1 LSTPLASALNRD
13 RLVVLAGLAAL
24 TLLAWAYMVK
34 EAHELSLSGICQCA
48 GMKMSGPDLHS
59 WSAVS
64 LLPLGFMWA
73 EMMVAMMLP
82 SATPMILVFARI
94 NRQHRENHQPYV
106 STTMFVLGYF
116 VAWAGFSAIAAVAQW
131 GLHGAALLSAK
142 MVSTSGSLGA
152 ALLIAAGI
160 FQWTPLKNACLRHC
174 RSPLSF
180 LLNDWRPGR
189 RGALIMG
196 LRHGSYCIGCCWL
209 LMVLL
214 FVAGVM
220 NLWWIGLLTLFV
232 LAEKV
237 APPAW
242 RLGQVAGAILIGCGI
257 LMFTGQ
263 LSPQG

>member
-1 LSTPLASALNRD
+1 MPLASTLNRD
-13 RLVVLAGLAAL
+13 RWVVLAGLAAL

-34 EAHELSLSGICQCA
+34 EAREFSLSGICQCA
-48 GMKMSGPDLHS
+48 GMKMSGPDLHP

-64 LLPLGFMWA
+64 LLALGFMWV

-82 SATPMILVFARI
+82 SATPMILVFAQL
-94 NRQHRENHQPYV
+94 NRQHRENHKPYV
-106 STTMFVLGYF
+106 STAVFVLGYL
-116 VAWAGFSAIAAVAQW
+116 VAWAGFSAVAAAAQW
-131 GLHGAALLSAK
+131 GLHGAALISPK
-142 MVSTSGSLGA
+142 MVTQSRTLGA
-152 ALLIAAGI
+152 TLLIAAGL
-160 FQWTPLKNACLRHC
+160 FQWTPLKNACLKHC
-174 RSPLSF
+174 RSPLNF
-180 LLNDWRPGR
+180 LLNDWRDGR

-242 RLGQVAGAILIGCGI
+242 RLGQVAGAILIGWGV
-257 LMFTGQ
+257 LMLT
-263 LSPQG
+263 SHVPPQG

>member
-13 RLVVLAGLAAL
+13 RWVVLAGLAAL
-24 TLLAWAYMVK
+24 MVVAWVYMVQ
-34 EAHELSLSGICQCA
+34 EARELSLSGMCQCA
-48 GMKMSGPDLHS
+48 GMKMSGPDLHA

-64 LLPLGFMWA
+64 LLALGFMWV

-82 SATPMILVFARI
+82 SATPMILVFAQLH
-94 NRQHRENHQPYV
+94 RQHRENHQPYV
-106 STTMFVLGYF
+106 STAVFVLGYLC
-116 VAWAGFSAIAAVAQW
+116 AWAGFSAMAAAAQW
-131 GLHGAALLSAK
+131 GLHGAALLSPK
-142 MVSTSGSLGA
+142 MVSSSRMLGA

-174 RSPLSF
+174 RSPLNF
-180 LLNDWRPGR
+180 LLNEWRDGR
-189 RGALIMG
+189 LGALIMG
-196 LRHGSYCIGCCWL
+196 LRQGSYCIGCCWL

-242 RLGQVAGAILIGCGI
+242 RLGQMAGAILIGWGI
-257 LMFTGQ
+257 LMLTGHV
-263 LSPQG
+263 PAQG